1 MCRASSAVCTR
12 EPASARWL
20 GRGSPVRRSTRL
32 APTTCRSSPLP
43 RFPSSPLSACCP
55 LAAKKSK
62 SSIAVSD
69 ARGLRTLHVGG
80 EAIQSAMR
88 LDDPHAL
95 ALDYT
100 RCMMAF
106 LLFQPEPREAL
117 MIGLGGASLPK
128 FFHRRL
134 KKTQVRVVEID
145 PRVLAA
151 ARAQFAL
158 PPDDERLTVE
168 IGDGAEAL
176 TPECCE
182 LLVVDAFEDELHV
195 PKLASS
201 EFYDAAFLALR
212 EPGVL
217 VVNFMNDDPKFD
229 LNLQRLERA
238 FGGAVLAMPALYDP
252 NILAFAFHGA
262 PASIAWSTLRTRA
275 EKLEA
280 RYELPFMRYVSKLRA
295 MNRCTPQALVIHGP

>member
-1 MCRASSAVCTR
+1 M
-12 EPASARWL
+12 P
-20 GRGSPVRRSTRL
+20 G
-32 APTTCRSSPLP
+32 
-43 RFPSSPLSACCP
+43 
-55 LAAKKSK
+55 KKPN

-88 LDDPHAL
+88 IDDPHAL

-106 LLFQPEPREAL
+106 LLVHPEPREAL
-117 MIGLGGASLPK
+117 MIGLGGGSLAK

-134 KKTQVRVVEID
+134 RSTKVRVVELD
-145 PRVLAA
+145 ARVLAA
-151 ARAQFAL
+151 ARAHFAL
-158 PPDDERLTVE
+158 PPDDERLLVE

-176 TPECCE
+176 YPECCD
-182 LLVVDAFEDELHV
+182 LLVVDAFDDELHV

-212 EPGVL
+212 EPGAL
-217 VVNFMNDDPKFD
+217 VVNFMDDDPKFD
-229 LNLQRLERA
+229 QHLQRLERA

-252 NILAFAFHGA
+252 NLLVFAFRGA
-262 PASIAWSTLRTRA
+262 PPAMAWSTLRSRA
-275 EKLEA
+275 ERLEA
-280 RYELPFMRYVSKLRA
+280 RYELPFTRYVSKLRA
-295 MNRCTPQALVIHGP
+295 MNRSTPQALAIHGA

>member
-1 MCRASSAVCTR
+1 LS
-12 EPASARWL
+12 
-20 GRGSPVRRSTRL
+20 GKK
-32 APTTCRSSPLP
+32 TT
-43 RFPSSPLSACCP
+43 
-55 LAAKKSK
+55 

-69 ARGLRTLHVGG
+69 ARGVRTLHVGG

-88 LDDPHAL
+88 IDDPHAL

-106 LLFQPEPREAL
+106 LLVYPEPREAL
-117 MIGLGGASLPK
+117 MIGLGGGSLAK

-134 KKTQVRVVEID
+134 RSTRVRVVEVD
-145 PRVLAA
+145 PRVLVA
-151 ARAQFAL
+151 ARTHFAL
-158 PPDDERLTVE
+158 PPDDERLVVE

-176 TPECCE
+176 YPECCD
-182 LLVVDAFEDELHV
+182 LLVIDAFDDEVHV
-195 PKLASS
+195 PKLASR

-217 VVNFMNDDPKFD
+217 VVNFMDDDPKFD
-229 LNLQRLERA
+229 QHLQRLERA

-252 NILAFAFHGA
+252 NLLVFAFRGA
-262 PASIAWSTLRTRA
+262 PPEVTWSTLRSRA

-280 RYELPFMRYVSKLRA
+280 RYELPFTRYVSKLRA
-295 MNRCTPQALVIHGP
+295 MNRSTPQALLIHGT